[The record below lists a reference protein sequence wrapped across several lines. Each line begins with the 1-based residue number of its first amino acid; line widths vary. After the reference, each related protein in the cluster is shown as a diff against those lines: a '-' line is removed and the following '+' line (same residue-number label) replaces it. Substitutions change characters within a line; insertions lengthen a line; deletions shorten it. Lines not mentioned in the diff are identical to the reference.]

1 MAASTQRRFPRE
13 NVRCCTIIGHIDH
26 GKTTYA
32 DSLLAANGIISSR
45 MAGKL
50 RFLDAREDEQERGI
64 TMEASAVSLVFK
76 LRQHSSIAAGPAAAA
91 STAEPDAASAPAAEP
106 VIRDYMI
113 NLIDTP
119 GHVDFSSEVST
130 ASRLCDGALCI
141 VDAIEGVCTQTIA
154 VLKQAWHDRLK
165 PILVINKM
173 DRLVTE
179 LRLTPNEAY
188 HHLMQIIEQVNAV
201 MGSFFSTERMEDDL
215 RWREERERRIEQK
228 RAHAAEQH
236 AANAAVGSSSQ
247 QDEDEDDAYEEH
259 DDEDIYFDPARGNV
273 IFASA
278 MDNWAFRLDRFSVLY
293 AKKLGIEERK
303 FRKVLWGDFYFDPKN
318 KRVISQKQKEKEKR
332 NLKPMFVQFVL
343 DNVWSVYDSVVMNR
357 DQEKVEKIVK
367 ALELRIPQRDLR
379 AKDPSILLVS
389 IFSQWLPLAACTFSA
404 VVSNIP
410 APADAQK
417 FRLPKMLRPDLP
429 YFATDAEMAPKTDL
443 ERDLFD
449 ANVGEDVPCVAYIGK
464 MFAVK
469 RAELPE
475 LKRAPLTAEDMRR
488 IAREQK
494 ERAALAGRA
503 AEAAVQLE
511 QSEGAQN
518 GDEGPRKE
526 IPEGSSDSLENSQD
540 QAGSESTSP
549 DVLIGFAR
557 LYSGT
562 LHQGNT
568 AYALLPKFNAS
579 LPRMHPANARY
590 VREVKC
596 EALYMIMGRD
606 LTSVGEV
613 PAGNVFGIRGL
624 EGAVLR
630 NATLISARH
639 LEDKAKEEYVNL
651 AGINLLGA
659 PIVRVALEP
668 VNPSDMP
675 KLVQGLKLLNQADPC
690 AETYIQETGEHVLAG
705 AGELHLE
712 RCMRDLLERFAKC
725 EIQAS
730 APLVPFRE
738 TAIKAPEM
746 PPPKTEGAPRGTIIS
761 SVAGGL
767 INYTVRAVPLPQD
780 VTRFLL
786 ANTTTIRRLLQDRER
801 RHVGGTLT
809 GSATPA
815 PPSGITGSSSGV
827 LDSAQT
833 GDDMVDT
840 QTLGEDGLRATTEEK
855 FWAELVTLLDK
866 AGPDWVGVADQVWSF
881 GPKRVGPNILV
892 DRAGITKKRLRDR
905 TDPEQLESSNRTGD
919 TGHNPPEHAVD
930 TGASSKLTADLES
943 ALQQLNLESTGDG
956 AEAGDAS
963 NGVGTGAARQAAS
976 QAGQVNDSIDAGFQI
991 ATFQGPLC
999 AEPVQGLA
1007 YFVESIEVDAEEA
1020 AKDTARAR
1028 LSQAAGSLIS
1038 SFREACRNAML
1049 DWSPRIMLAM
1059 YSCDIQASTEV
1070 LGKVHAVLSKRRGHI
1085 TSEEM
1090 KEGTSFFTVGAILP
1104 VVESFGFADEIRK
1117 RTSGAASPQLIFKGF
1132 ELFDLDPFWVPRTE
1146 EELEDLGEK
1155 GDRENVAK
1163 RYMDAV
1169 RKRKGMFV
1177 TGARIVEAAEK
1188 QRTLKS
1194 N

>member
-1 MAASTQRRFPRE
+1 MANSQRAFPRE

-26 GKTTYA
+26 GKTTFA

-64 TMEASAVSLVFK
+64 TMEASAVSLMFK
-76 LRQHSSIAAGPAAAA
+76 LRQHSSIQQQQPSASSSSTADAAAG
-91 STAEPDAASAPAAEP
+91 SAAEP
-106 VIRDYMI
+106 IIQDYMI

-130 ASRLCDGALCI
+130 ASRLCDGTLVI
-141 VDAIEGVCTQTIA
+141 VDVIEGVCTQTIA

-165 PILVINKM
+165 PILVLNKM

-179 LRLTPNEAY
+179 LRLTPHEAY
-188 HHLMQIIEQVNAV
+188 HHLMQVIEQVNAV
-201 MGSFFSTERMEDDL
+201 MGSFFSAERMDDDL
-215 RWREERERRIEQK
+215 RWHEEREKRIERKKAQ
-228 RAHAAEQH
+228 AAEQ
-236 AANAAVGSSSQ
+236 NAAGATVSSGNN
-247 QDEDEDDAYEEH
+247 EDDDDGETAYEEH

-278 MDNWAFRLDRFSVLY
+278 VDNWAFRLDRFSVLY
-293 AKKLGIEERK
+293 AKKLGIQERK

-318 KRVISQKQKEKEKR
+318 KRVISHKQKEKEKR

-343 DNVWSVYDSVVMNR
+343 DNIWSVYDSVVLNK

-367 ALELRIPQRDLR
+367 ALDLRIPQRDIR
-379 AKDPSILLVS
+379 AKDPSTLLVS

-404 VVSNIP
+404 VVSNTP
-410 APADAQK
+410 SPADAQK

-429 YFATDAEMAPKTDL
+429 YFATPSEMAPKSDL
-443 ERDLFD
+443 ERDLFEANAGPD
-449 ANVGEDVPCVAYIGK
+449 AQCVAYVSK

-469 RAELPE
+469 REELPE
-475 LKRAPLTAEDMRR
+475 MRRAPLTAEEMRR
-488 IAREQK
+488 IAKEQK
-494 ERAALAGRA
+494 EKAAAAGQ
-503 AEAAVQLE
+503 AAVTNGVDLE
-511 QSEGAQN
+511 TARATN
-518 GDEGPRKE
+518 
-526 IPEGSSDSLENSQD
+526 
-540 QAGSESTSP
+540 GSESEKEAPPTPPAADLNVSKPDAEAPPASP

-562 LHQGNT
+562 LRRGDSI
-568 AYALLPKFNAS
+568 YALLPKYNTS
-579 LPRMHPANARY
+579 LPRTHPANARY
-590 VREVKC
+590 ISSVKA
-596 EALYMIMGRD
+596 EAIYMIMGRD
-606 LTSVGEV
+606 LASVPEV

-624 EGAVLR
+624 EGHVLR
-630 NATLISARH
+630 NATLCSARS
-639 LEDKAKEEYVNL
+639 LDAVEEGRPTENREEFVNL
-651 AGINLLGA
+651 AGVNMLGA

-675 KLVQGLKLLNQADPC
+675 KLVHGLKLLNQADPC

-712 RCMRDLLERFAKC
+712 RCLRDLRERFAKC

-738 TAIKAPEM
+738 TAIKAAEM
-746 PPPKTEGAPRGTIIS
+746 PPPKNETGAPRGTITS

-767 INYTVRAVPLPQD
+767 IRYAVRAAPLPAD

-786 ANTTTIRRLLQDRER
+786 ANATTIRRLLQDRER
-801 RHVGGTLT
+801 RHPG
-809 GSATPA
+809 GSATGDATPA
-815 PPSGITGSSSGV
+815 VGASNETQG
-827 LDSAQT
+827 LDGES
-833 GDDMVDT
+833 
-840 QTLGEDGLRATTEEK
+840 GEDLVQSQSVDADGPRATTKDK
-855 FWAELVTLLDK
+855 FWNELEALFAK
-866 AGPDWVGVADQVWSF
+866 AGPEWAGAADQIWSF
-881 GPKRVGPNILV
+881 GPKRVGANILV
-892 DRAGITKKRLRDR
+892 DRADLTTRRLRDR
-905 TDPEQLESSNRTGD
+905 TDPARFDAGDQAGHRAPESAGS
-919 TGHNPPEHAVD
+919 AQ
-930 TGASSKLTADLES
+930 LTAHLES
-943 ALQQLNLESTGDG
+943 ALQQLNIDG
-956 AEAGDAS
+956 TSSAEAGISKAS
-963 NGVGTGAARQAAS
+963 EARHVAS
-976 QAGQVNDSIDAGFQI
+976 QAGQVNESIDSGFQI
-991 ATFQGPLC
+991 ATHQGPLC

-1007 YFVESIEVDAEEA
+1007 YFVESLQVDKDEA
-1020 AKDTARAR
+1020 SKEGARAK

-1038 SFREACRNAML
+1038 SFREACRNGLL

-1070 LGKVHAVLSKRRGHI
+1070 LGKVHAVLSKRRGRI

-1090 KEGTSFFTVGAILP
+1090 KEGTSFFTVGSVLP

-1163 RYMDAV
+1163 RYVDAV

-1177 TGARIVEAAEK
+1177 TGERIVEAAEK
-1188 QRTLKS
+1188 QRNLKS

>member
-1 MAASTQRRFPRE
+1 MSATQRRFPRE

-64 TMEASAVSLVFK
+64 TMEASAVSLMFK
-76 LRQHSSIAAGPAAAA
+76 LRQHIGVPNGSS
-91 STAEPDAASAPAAEP
+91 SAPADAAPGADSSAGAGAPPSEP
-106 VIRDYMI
+106 VIQDYMI

-141 VDAIEGVCTQTIA
+141 VDVIEGVCTQTIT
-154 VLKQAWHDRLK
+154 VLKQAWQDRLK

-173 DRLVTE
+173 DRIITE

-201 MGSFFSTERMEDDL
+201 MGSFFSAERMDDDL
-215 RWREERERRIEQK
+215 RWREERENRVEKK
-228 RAHAAEQH
+228 RARAAEQD
-236 AANAAVGSSSQ
+236 AAGAAVGSTAV
-247 QDEDEDDAYEEH
+247 QDDEEEAYEEH

-278 MDNWAFRLDRFSVLY
+278 VDNWAFRLDRFSVLY
-293 AKKLGIEERK
+293 AKKLGIQERK

-318 KRVISQKQKEKEKR
+318 KRVISHKQKEKEKR

-343 DNVWSVYDSVVMNR
+343 DNIWSVYDSVVLNR

-379 AKDPSILLVS
+379 AKDPSTLLVS

-404 VVSNIP
+404 VVQNTP
-410 APADAQK
+410 APSDAQK

-429 YFATDAEMAPKTDL
+429 YFATPAELAPQNDL

-449 ANVGEDVPCVAYIGK
+449 ANAGEDARCVAYISK
-464 MFAVK
+464 MFAVS

-475 LKRAPLTAEDMRR
+475 LRRAPLTAEEMRR
-488 IAREQK
+488 IAKEQK
-494 ERAALAGRA
+494 EKAALAGQSAPAGIDLEAARLA
-503 AEAAVQLE
+503 KAEA
-511 QSEGAQN
+511 S
-518 GDEGPRKE
+518 
-526 IPEGSSDSLENSQD
+526 
-540 QAGSESTSP
+540 SESASPGEQLAEAPKASPPVQAESKDAISP

-562 LHQGNT
+562 MRQGDT
-568 AYALLPKFNAS
+568 LSALLPKYNTS
-579 LPRMHPANARY
+579 LPRTHPANARY
-590 VREVKC
+590 IREVKC
-596 EALYMIMGRD
+596 ENLYMIMGRD
-606 LTSVGEV
+606 LISVTEV
-613 PAGNVFGIRGL
+613 PAGNVFGIKGL
-624 EGAVLR
+624 EGVVLR
-630 NATLISARH
+630 NATLVSSRNDGTEADDD
-639 LEDKAKEEYVNL
+639 LVNL
-651 AGINLLGA
+651 AGINMLGA

-668 VNPSDMP
+668 VNPSEMP
-675 KLVQGLKLLNQADPC
+675 KLVHGLRLLNQADPC

-712 RCMRDLLERFAKC
+712 RCLRDLRERFAKC

-738 TAIKAPEM
+738 TAVKAAEM
-746 PPPKTEGAPRGTIIS
+746 PAPKTEGSPRGTIIS
-761 SVAGGL
+761 SVSGGL
-767 INYTVRAVPLPQD
+767 IQYNVRAVPLPEE

-786 ANTTTIRRLLQDRER
+786 VNATTMRRLLQDRER
-801 RHVGGTLT
+801 RHAGGSMT
-809 GSATPA
+809 GDATPA
-815 PPSGITGSSSGV
+815 GAS
-827 LDSAQT
+827 LDATDSDDIIHQQGL
-833 GDDMVDT
+833 GD
-840 QTLGEDGLRATTEEK
+840 GPRATTKDK
-855 FWAELVTLLDK
+855 FWSDFEALLTK
-866 AGPDWVGVADQVWSF
+866 AGPEWAGVVEQIWAF
-881 GPKRVGPNILV
+881 GPKRIGANILV
-892 DRAGITKKRLRDR
+892 DRAEITKKRLRDR
-905 TDPEQLESSNRTGD
+905 TDPARLEAGRSGESAGQAQDGTND
-919 TGHNPPEHAVD
+919 VA
-930 TGASSKLTADLES
+930 ASSKLTAHLES
-943 ALQQLNLESTGDG
+943 ALQQLNLDG
-956 AEAGDAS
+956 TSEGQSDAQ
-963 NGVGTGAARQAAS
+963 GTSSQSQSQASQARQAAS
-976 QAGQVNDSIDAGFQI
+976 QAAQVNDSLDAGFQI

-1007 YFVESIEVDAEEA
+1007 FFLESLQVDAAEV
-1020 AKDTARAR
+1020 AKEGARAR

-1038 SFREACRNAML
+1038 SFREACRNGML

-1070 LGKVHAVLSKRRGHI
+1070 LGKVHAVLSKRRGRI

-1090 KEGTSFFTVGAILP
+1090 KEGTSFFTVGSLLP

-1163 RYMDAV
+1163 RYVDAV
-1169 RKRKGMFV
+1169 RKRKGMFIS
-1177 TGARIVEAAEK
+1177 GERIVEAAEK
-1188 QRTLKS
+1188 QRNLKS

>member
-1 MAASTQRRFPRE
+1 MASAQRRFPRE

-76 LRQHSSIAAGPAAAA
+76 LRQHASVQSERAPAAAA
-91 STAEPDAASAPAAEP
+91 AASEPAAEP
-106 VIRDYMI
+106 VIHDYMI

-141 VDAIEGVCTQTIA
+141 VDVIEGVCTQTIA
-154 VLKQAWHDRLK
+154 VLKQAWNDRLK

-179 LRLTPNEAY
+179 LRLTPHEAY

-201 MGSFFSTERMEDDL
+201 MGSFFSTERMDDDL

-228 RAHAAEQH
+228 RAQAAEQD
-236 AANAAVGSSSQ
+236 AAGATVGSTSAA
-247 QDEDEDDAYEEH
+247 QDDEDDAYEEH

-278 MDNWAFRLDRFSVLY
+278 VDNWAFRLDRFSVLY
-293 AKKLGIEERK
+293 AKKLGIQERK

-343 DNVWSVYDSVVMNR
+343 DNIWSVYDSVVLNK

-367 ALELRIPQRDLR
+367 ALELRIPQRDIR
-379 AKDPSILLVS
+379 AKDPTTLLVS

-404 VVSNIP
+404 VVSNTP

-429 YFATDAEMAPKTDL
+429 YFASAADMAPRNDL
-443 ERDLFD
+443 ERALFD
-449 ANVGEDVPCVAYIGK
+449 ANAGEGAPCVAYVSK
-464 MFAVK
+464 MFAV
-469 RAELPE
+469 RRQELPE
-475 LKRAPLTAEDMRR
+475 LRRAPLTAEEMRR

-494 ERAALAGRA
+494 EKAALAGQSGGQGVDLSETRSPGEPSSPAPEVPAPA
-503 AEAAVQLE
+503 APEKSIDQNAEGVDGAGAAA
-511 QSEGAQN
+511 SA
-518 GDEGPRKE
+518 
-526 IPEGSSDSLENSQD
+526 
-540 QAGSESTSP
+540 

-562 LHQGNT
+562 LRQGDSLF
-568 AYALLPKFNAS
+568 ALLPKYNTS
-579 LPRMHPANARY
+579 LPRKHPSNARY
-590 VREVKC
+590 VRDVKC

-606 LTSVGEV
+606 LTSVTEV

-624 EGAVLR
+624 EGVVLR
-630 NATLISARH
+630 NATLVSVPAAAS
-639 LEDKAKEEYVNL
+639 EDKEEEFVNL
-651 AGINLLGA
+651 AGIHMLGA

-712 RCMRDLLERFAKC
+712 RCLRDLRERFAKC
-725 EIQAS
+725 EIQSS

-746 PPPKTEGAPRGTIIS
+746 PAPKTEGAPRGTVIS
-761 SVAGGL
+761 SVAGG
-767 INYTVRAVPLPQD
+767 IVKYTVRGVPLPQD

-786 ANTTTIRRLLQDRER
+786 ANATTIRRLMQDRER
-801 RHVGGTLT
+801 RHPGGAAT
-809 GSATPA
+809 GDATPA
-815 PPSGITGSSSGV
+815 ATATATAGG
-827 LDSAQT
+827 LDAGEDDIGHDQAL
-833 GDDMVDT
+833 GDD
-840 QTLGEDGLRATTEEK
+840 GPRATTKDK
-855 FWAELVTLLDK
+855 FWAELEQLLAK
-866 AGPDWVGVADQVWSF
+866 AGPEWAGVADQIWSF
-881 GPKRVGPNILV
+881 GPRRVGANILV
-892 DRAGITKKRLRDR
+892 DRAEVTSRRLRDR
-905 TDPEQLESSNRTGD
+905 TDPVRLDSARAGEHGAPAGGTGSASD
-919 TGHNPPEHAVD
+919 AA
-930 TGASSKLTADLES
+930 ASSKLTAHLES
-943 ALQQLNLESTGDG
+943 ALSQLNLGEGEGDG
-956 AEAGDAS
+956 EVAPSSSAAG
-963 NGVGTGAARQAAS
+963 ARHAAS
-976 QAGQVNDSIDAGFQI
+976 QAGQVNESIDAGFQI
-991 ATFQGPLC
+991 ASLQGPLC

-1007 YFVESIEVDAEEA
+1007 FFLESLQVDAEEA
-1020 AKDTARAR
+1020 TKDGARAR

-1038 SFREACRNAML
+1038 SFRESCRSGML

-1070 LGKVHAVLSKRRGHI
+1070 LGKVHAVLSRRRGRI

-1090 KEGTSFFTVGAILP
+1090 KEGTSFFTVGSLLP

-1163 RYMDAV
+1163 RYVDAV

-1177 TGARIVEAAEK
+1177 TGQRIVEAAEK